1 MKVEQKYK
9 KLSNL
14 EGVLIIIGSLC
25 FICSYVF
32 TLLHLGFRSQYGVH
46 KQWEFLS
53 TQQLWMI
60 NGALGLFGGIF
71 LNYKRSIISG
81 ISGLFASLGITGFSL
96 LYLSWR
102 VQVEHVESI
111 IMLGIGIVPGVFL
124 YKILNRMFYSKSNDN
139 KH

>member
-1 MKVEQKYK
+1 MTVEQIFK
-9 KLSNL
+9 KASKL
-14 EGVLIIIGSLC
+14 EAMLIIIGSLC
-25 FICSYVF
+25 FICCYVH
-32 TLLHLGFRSQYGVH
+32 TLIHLGFRSQYGEH

-60 NGALGLFGGIF
+60 NGALGLLGGIL
-71 LNYKRSIISG
+71 LNYKKPIISS
-81 ISGLFASLGITGFSL
+81 ISGLVTSLGITGFSL

-124 YKILNRMFYSKSNDN
+124 YKILNRVFHSKSNDN